1 VTLSTRV
8 RAASRGRHEEGAA
21 LVEFIG
27 LALILLIPLVYLT
40 ITVGRVQAGAFAA
53 ESAARDAAR
62 GAVVAG
68 VAALEAGD
76 SVSSARAR
84 AWQRAGDISAVVVQ
98 DFGFDADDHSSLSL
112 SCSST
117 PCFEQGSVV
126 SSRVDVHVALPG
138 IPGFVHAIAP
148 VEVTVSAHSR
158 SPVDG
163 LAGSP

>member
-1 VTLSTRV
+1 MTR
-8 RAASRGRHEEGAA
+8 RSPDEGAA

-68 VAALEAGD
+68 IAALEDGD
-76 SVSSARAR
+76 SVGQARAH
-84 AWQRAGDISAVVVQ
+84 AWQRAGAISAVVVQ
-98 DFGFDADDHSSLSL
+98 DFGFEGSDSSSLSL
-112 SCSST
+112 SCSMS
-117 PCFEQGSVV
+117 PCFDQGSVV
-126 SSRVDVHVALPG
+126 SSQVDVYVSLPG
-138 IPGFVHAIAP
+138 IPGFVHTIAP
-148 VEVTVSAHSR
+148 VEVTVSAQAN

-163 LAGSP
+163 LAGDQ